1 MKRVLGW
8 GLLTV
13 VLLTLSLLAQ
23 LPARVVLGQLT
34 LPAGVQWVSLEGLWW
49 SGQAQGR
56 LPLGPELAEVRWQWQ
71 PAGVLSG
78 QLRWRAQVDY
88 AATDSQLQAWVSLDG
103 WQVEGLMR
111 VPQQQ
116 PPAWVQWLPAGA
128 APDQRRLA
136 YRGVF

>member
-8 GLLTV
+8 GMLTV
-13 VLLTLSLLAQ
+13 VLLVLSLLVQ
-23 LPARVVLGQLT
+23 LPARVILGKVP
-34 LPAGVQWVSLEGLWW
+34 LPPGVQVVSVEGAWW

-56 LPLGPELAEVRWQWQ
+56 LPLGSDLAHVRWQWQ
-71 PAGVLSG
+71 PAGLLSG
-78 QLRWRAQVDY
+78 QLRWRAELDY
-88 AATDSQLQAWVSLDG
+88 VATDSQLQAWVSRDG
-103 WQVEGLMR
+103 WQVEGVMR